1 MTNARNESPSNELH
15 DALSSRDRE
24 RQEQIDA
31 GATNV
36 EVIIGSERVKL
47 HHLAECVSQN
57 ISPDTRSRSERAKLL
72 LGKRVR
78 FYDPFRQCWD
88 TGLVVAI
95 HGGHIGGRRSSK
107 GPFLS
112 VQSDTQI
119 HATRRDNKR
128 VAMVNPQRAWWIDES
143 GNPVDAADWV
153 YLANTQT
160 LTPDQD
166 HQEGDATTSEAQL

>member
-15 DALSSRDRE
+15 DALSAQERE
-24 RQEQIDA
+24 RQAEINA

-36 EVIIGSERVKL
+36 EVIIGNERAKL
-47 HHLAECVSQN
+47 HHLAECARQG
-57 ISPDTRSRSERAKLL
+57 IAPDTRNRAERAHML

-78 FYDPFRQCWD
+78 FFDPFRHCWD

-95 HGGHIGGRRSSK
+95 HRGHIRGRRSGN

-143 GNPVDAADWV
+143 GDPVDAADWV
-153 YLANTQT
+153 YQRNIQ
-160 LTPDQD
+160 
-166 HQEGDATTSEAQL
+166 QERSEQPENRSTETGTEED